1 MNFQM
6 NFGLI
11 VVDPREGDK
20 SILHFCGYENKPDE
34 RDIDSLRQELKEDP
48 EFGLQ
53 EIWDKVEILEAP
65 EDLVAEY
72 RKIIQLYDEIE
83 ENEVENENE

>member
-1 MNFQM
+1 MKFQM

-11 VVDPREGDK
+11 VVDPREEGDK

-65 EDLVAEY
+65 EDVVEEY
-72 RKIIQLYDEIE
+72 RRIIETGD
-83 ENEVENENE
+83 ENE